1 MAKELSFLIKKAMFK
16 LLKIV
21 IAIDYLFLQIRKNLK
36 ILQKPILSI
45 KR

>member
-1 MAKELSFLIKKAMFK
+1 MFK
-16 LLKIV
+16 FLKIV
-21 IAIDYLFLQIRKNLK
+21 IAIDYLFLQIWKNLK